1 MKIPMSLNACIF
13 PGTEIIS
20 SQLLLHVESVVQTLI
35 FLAQNSQDITDFTS
49 RRRESLHFLTPFEIT
64 FVHLQMQLHWLRR
77 RKLLNISQK
86 KKKSCSYKVIF
97 KLNDSEM
104 FYILYT
110 SDDDHYRTLHG
121 KIKGL
126 ICIFLNK
133 EEELSVGF

>member
-1 MKIPMSLNACIF
+1 MSLNACVF

-86 KKKSCSYKVIF
+86 KKKKSCSYKVIL

-110 SDDDHYRTLHG
+110 SDDDHYRTLHE